1 MNSDSD
7 SVGPLLKRVILMQ
20 GKPLYWNEYGVGG
33 GSNQNGAVKATTAA
47 EAAAN
52 PYFGVFG
59 SYTRANDPWVLYDLS
74 QPSPVRDYL
83 RYFYQQT
90 VEYAEQTGVSG
101 IATLRPSRA
110 SSALSCCLIAQRP

>member
-1 MNSDSD
+1 MPWISLAKT
-7 SVGPLLKRVILMQ
+7 PTLQ

-33 GSNQNGAVKATTAA
+33 GNDQNGAVKATTA
-47 EAAAN
+47 EQAAAN

-59 SYTRANDPWVLYDLS
+59 SYSRANDPWVLYDLS

-90 VEYAEQTGVSG
+90 VTYAEQTGVSF
-101 IATLRPSRA
+101 AFERH
-110 SSALSCCLIAQRP
+110 